1 MFQAPLPTPSAPLLP
16 VAEDQHIDADL
27 DVTLRTPSTL
37 VVKARLELVP
47 GTAGRRSM
55 DLGIVIP
62 RSQCRGERP
71 LLDALLEATRAA
83 VERAT
88 RNGNQYLKL
97 GRPRRVL
104 TLVAGRPYLIPLYDA
119 A

>member
-1 MFQAPLPTPSAPLLP
+1 MLQVPISTPSAPPLP
-16 VAEDQHIDADL
+16 VAEDQHIDVDL

-47 GTAGRRSM
+47 GTTGRRSM
-55 DLGIVIP
+55 DLGLVIP

-71 LLDALLEATRAA
+71 LLAALLEATRAA

-104 TLVAGRPYLIPLYDA
+104 TLVAGRPHLIPLFDA
-119 A
+119 V